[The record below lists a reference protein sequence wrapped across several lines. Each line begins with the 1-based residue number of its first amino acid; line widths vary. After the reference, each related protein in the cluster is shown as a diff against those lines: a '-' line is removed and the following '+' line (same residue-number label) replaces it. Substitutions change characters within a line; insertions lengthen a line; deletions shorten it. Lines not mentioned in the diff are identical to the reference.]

1 MDSKQG
7 NEDLGNLKKE
17 NAKDK
22 NIDKAH
28 ISIFIII
35 ISTVFII
42 NICAL
47 AIGAVFLT
55 NSIRSVMEDD
65 LIIAVDIA
73 DQYVTKELELLK
85 IEAKE
90 AAREIDLLLSL
101 GDDYNKVLNYVGS
114 NNSKY
119 TGLAIFDQLTLIHTW
134 GDASVPSNLAL
145 ESFMRVAFQGGQ
157 AVSAIM
163 QNTQTGFANSA
174 GVMYVSSP
182 INKNLVLAA
191 VLPGFYFSDIISK
204 FTFWGTGHLF
214 IDDEKDSVILPFQK
228 EIGSDRGVA
237 RLKMNGASWLCAFR
251 PISSPTENWNIG
263 IIAPLSESALKDVP
277 NSLLLMGA
285 IMFVLSIGAAVAAA
299 VLLRRPYDE
308 AFTRRKDAEAVSLS
322 KSTFLAHMSHEI
334 RTPMNSIVG
343 FSELALDGECTP
355 RTKDYLEKIKI
366 NAQWLLQIIN
376 DILDISKV
384 ESGRMELEN
393 IPFDLRELFSS
404 CRTLITPSAAEKG
417 LTLYFYAEPS
427 TGKRPL
433 GDPSRLRQVFI
444 NLLSNA
450 VKFTNN
456 GMVKF
461 LAALTDRTETTITMH
476 FEVKDSGIGMTKEQ
490 ISKIFDPFT
499 QAEAGITRKFG
510 GTGLGLSISKNI
522 IDMMGGHLAVE
533 STLGIGSKFS
543 FDITFDTIDLTDDEM
558 LEKKIVLNEIEKP
571 TFEGE
576 ILLCEDNHMNQ
587 QIIFEHLSRIGINTV
602 IADNG
607 KIGVDLVKERI
618 GKGKKQFDIIFM
630 DIHMPVMDG
639 LEAASKIMELKTG
652 VPIIAMTA
660 NIMSNDVEIYREN
673 GMFDCVGK
681 PFTSQELWRC
691 LMKYMTPIARDE
703 NEKSIIL
710 EADAEYQ
717 KMLKVYFVKSHQKKC
732 KEIEDAIKEGD
743 IELAHRLAHTLKG
756 NAGQLGKTVLQK
768 AALEVERALSQGKSL
783 VTKEQLQ
790 TLENELNL
798 VLNEY
803 SSQI

>member
-1 MDSKQG
+1 MD
-7 NEDLGNLKKE
+7 NIV
-17 NAKDK
+17 KDK
-22 NIDKAH
+22 NTKKTH
-28 ISIFIII
+28 IIIFIVII
-35 ISTVFII
+35 TTVLIV
-42 NICAL
+42 NLCAL
-47 AIGAVFLT
+47 AIGAVFIT
-55 NSIRSVMEDD
+55 NSIRNVMEDD
-65 LIIAVDIA
+65 LLIAVDIA

-90 AAREIDLLLSL
+90 AAREIGLLISL
-101 GDDYNKVLNYVGS
+101 GENIESAVNFVS
-114 NNSKY
+114 NNNPKY
-119 TGLAIFDQLTLIHTW
+119 IGLAVIEQITILHSWGNVKIPDDIIHEPFIKIAYS
-134 GDASVPSNLAL
+134 G
-145 ESFMRVAFQGGQ
+145 EQ
-157 AVSAIM
+157 AV
-163 QNTQTGFANSA
+163 F
-174 GVMYVSSP
+174 SSVYDSNDTSGNLYISSM
-182 INKNLVLAA
+182 INNNLVLVAI
-191 VLPGFYFSDIISK
+191 LPGFFINDIISQ
-204 FTFWGTGHLF
+204 FSLWGTGHLF
-214 IDDEKDSVILPFQK
+214 IENNNNGVINNYQK
-228 EIGSDRGVA
+228 EIKADRGVTSVTI
-237 RLKMNGASWLCAFR
+237 KGVSWLCAFR
-251 PISSPTENWNIG
+251 PISSSTENWFIG
-263 IIAPLSESALKDVP
+263 IIAPLSDGPLKEVP
-277 NSLLLMGA
+277 NSLLLMAA
-285 IMFVLSIGAAVAAA
+285 IMFVLSIGAAVTAAI
-299 VLLRRPYDE
+299 LLRRPYDE

-384 ESGRMELEN
+384 ESGKMELEN

-404 CRTLITPSAAEKG
+404 CRTLIAPSAAEKG

-461 LAALTDRTETTITMH
+461 LAALTHRSDTTITMH
-476 FEVKDSGIGMTKEQ
+476 FEVKDSGIGMTKAQ
-490 ISKIFDPFT
+490 ILKIFDPFT

-522 IDMMGGHLAVE
+522 IEMMGGNLEVE

-571 TFEGE
+571 NFEGE

-587 QIIFEHLSRIGINTV
+587 QIIYEHFSRIGIHTI

-607 KIGVDLVKERI
+607 QIGVDLVKDRI
-618 GKGKKQFDIIFM
+618 GKGKKQFDLIFM

-639 LEAASKIMELKTG
+639 LEAASRIMELKTG
-652 VPIIAMTA
+652 VPIVAMTA
-660 NIMSNDVEIYREN
+660 NIMSNDIEIYREN
-673 GMFDCVGK
+673 GMYDCVGK

-691 LMKYMTPIARDE
+691 LMKYMTPVSRDD
-703 NEKSIIL
+703 NEKSMIL

-732 KEIEDAIKEGD
+732 QEIEDAIKEGD

-768 AALEVERALSQGKSL
+768 AALDVERALSQGKSL
-783 VTKEQLQ
+783 VSSEQLKI
-790 TLENELNL
+790 LENELNM

>member
-1 MDSKQG
+1 MDAI
-7 NEDLGNLKKE
+7 
-17 NAKDK
+17 AKDK
-22 NIDKAH
+22 NTKKTH
-28 ISIFIII
+28 ITIFIII
-35 ISTVFII
+35 ITTVFII
-42 NICAL
+42 NLCAL
-47 AIGAVFLT
+47 AIGAVFIT
-55 NSIRSVMEDD
+55 NSVRSVMEDD
-65 LIIAVDIA
+65 LLIAVDIA
-73 DQYVTKELELLK
+73 DQYVTKELELIK

-90 AAREIDLLLSL
+90 AAREINLFLTL
-101 GDDYNKVLNYVGS
+101 GEDIDSALNFVS
-114 NNSKY
+114 ANNPTY
-119 TGLAIFDQLTLIHTW
+119 IGLAVFDQLTLIHKW
-134 GDASVPSNLAL
+134 GDVSIPSQLAL
-145 ESFMRVAFQGGQ
+145 EQFMRTAFQGGQ
-157 AVSAIM
+157 AVSSKM
-163 QNTQTGFANSA
+163 PGLNDNSL
-174 GVMYVSSP
+174 VMYVSSP

-191 VLPGFYFSDIISK
+191 ILPGLYFNDIISQ
-204 FTFWGTGHLF
+204 FSFWGTGHLF
-214 IDDEKDSVILPFQK
+214 IDDENGGIITNFQK
-228 EIGSDRGVA
+228 EIGGKRGVTS
-237 RLKMNGASWLCAFR
+237 LQKDGVSWLCAFR
-251 PISSPTENWNIG
+251 PISSPTENWQIG
-263 IIAPLSESALKDVP
+263 IIAPLSEGALKQVP
-277 NSLLLMGA
+277 NSLVLMAA
-285 IMFVLSIGAAVAAA
+285 IMFVLSLAAA
-299 VLLRRPYDE
+299 ITAAIILRRPYDE

-343 FSELALDGECTP
+343 FSELALDGECSL
-355 RTKDYLEKIKI
+355 RTKDYLDKIKI

-404 CRTLITPSAAEKG
+404 CRTLIAPSAAEKG

-461 LAALTDRTETTITMH
+461 LAALTDRTDTTITMH
-476 FEVKDSGIGMTKEQ
+476 FEVKDSGIGMSKDQ

-522 IDMMGGHLAVE
+522 IDMMGGHLDVE

-558 LEKKIVLNEIEKP
+558 LEKKIVLSEIEKP
-571 TFEGE
+571 SFSGE
-576 ILLCEDNHMNQ
+576 VLLCEDNHMNQ
-587 QIIFEHLSRIGINTV
+587 QIIYEHLSRIGINTV

-607 KIGVDLVKERI
+607 QIGVDLVKERLE
-618 GKGKKQFDIIFM
+618 KGAKQFDLIFM

-639 LEAASKIMELKTG
+639 LEAASRIMEFKTG
-652 VPIIAMTA
+652 IPIVAMTA
-660 NIMSNDVEIYREN
+660 NIMSNDIDIYRES
-673 GMFDCVGK
+673 GMYDCVGK

-691 LMKYMTPIARDE
+691 LMKYMTPIARDN

-717 KMLKVYFVKSHQKKC
+717 KMLKVYFVKSHQRKC
-732 KEIEDAIKEGD
+732 QEIEDAINEGD

-768 AALEVERALSQGKSL
+768 AALEVEKQLSQGKSF
-783 VTKEQLQ
+783 VTPEQLR